1 MYEASVGLAQETVRD
16 CSYHSGGNAV
26 RGDFCFSV
34 WLYTRPSGKGTGKS
48 CFFEL
53 TSSALRIQEV
63 TSEVEVMVAN
73 QMWHVKRHLHEPD
86 YMGELAANMVK
97 QGGFNILGGGAAFK
111 PDFPSRL

>member
-1 MYEASVGLAQETVRD
+1 
-16 CSYHSGGNAV
+16 
-26 RGDFCFSV
+26 
-34 WLYTRPSGKGTGKS
+34 
-48 CFFEL
+48 
-53 TSSALRIQEV
+53 
-63 TSEVEVMVAN
+63 MVAN